1 MCELTVT
8 LADGGQRRFELGSQ
22 RQVLRIGR
30 KSSSD
35 VVLDFEGVSNLH
47 AELLLEGA
55 DGDTPKLCVRDS
67 SRNGCAI
74 RPVSETLSS
83 AWETLERG
91 VARALGPGW
100 QMKVP
105 LKSRRG
111 VKQLSE
117 PERTLTVNF
126 NFKARPA
133 ALPSPVKRAPP
144 PLLQDEENLAALAG
158 GGKDEEPPA
167 RAAHMATAVPALARR
182 AAVATAEPVSPQ
194 PRREGALAAPVP
206 TVPAMSPQEAAASAL
221 LNAAVQRRSKKESR
235 KAAAPAT
242 SFWQQQVAAAPAP
255 PTPED
260 RGRSRSRGDGFA
272 FVPRDMSVSPISEPG
287 VGAAK
292 KRKKRP
298 KATLEPNAAGRAEK
312 GAAPKEPKERRKVRK
327 DVREAPGEERPAK
340 KKRTKREA

>member
-1 MCELTVT
+1 MICELTLT
-8 LADGGQRRFELGSQ
+8 LAGGVQRRFDLGSH

-30 KSSSD
+30 KSTSD

-74 RPVSETLSS
+74 RPVSDRLSS
-83 AWETLERG
+83 AWEALEKG
-91 VARALGPGW
+91 VARAVGPGW

-126 NFKARPA
+126 NFRARPA

-194 PRREGALAAPVP
+194 PRREVLAAPVS
-206 TVPAMSPQEAAASAL
+206 TAPAMSPQEAAASAL

-255 PTPED
+255 PTPSD

-287 VGAAK
+287 VGNVK

-312 GAAPKEPKERRKVRK
+312 GAAPKEPKERRKGRK
-327 DVREAPGEERPAK
+327 ELREAPGEERPAK